1 MQIIANFCLFT
12 NKCIH
17 NNNEVFLLKTGM
29 IRRIDELGRIVI
41 PKEIRTNLRLNMGDI
56 VEIFVED
63 NKILLKRF
71 STILGFEE
79 ELFNIAKVLNELTQA
94 TILFIEHDKV
104 IVSYGKRSELYL
116 DQEINKQLYNK
127 ITNNSFIK
135 TKDIYII
142 SNEKEE
148 RNVYM
153 ALLSIKGITQG
164 LFILIENE
172 HVINQMDLETINQF
186 KKFII
191 KQLDR

>member
-1 MQIIANFCLFT
+1 M
-12 NKCIH
+12 
-17 NNNEVFLLKTGM
+17 KTGM

-71 STILGFEE
+71 STILSFEE
-79 ELFNIAKVLNELTQA
+79 ELFNIAKIINELTQA
-94 TILFIEHDKV
+94 TILFIEHEKI
-104 IVSYGKRSELYL
+104 IVSYGKKSEFYL

-127 ITNNSFIK
+127 CNNNSFVK
-135 TKDIYII
+135 LKDIYVV
-142 SNEKEE
+142 SSQKEE
-148 RNVYM
+148 KNIYI
-153 ALLSIKGITQG
+153 APLLIKGITQG
-164 LFILIENE
+164 LFIIIENE
-172 HVINQMDLETINQF
+172 HVIDQNDLDIINQF

>member
-1 MQIIANFCLFT
+1 M
-12 NKCIH
+12 
-17 NNNEVFLLKTGM
+17 KTGM

-172 HVINQMDLETINQF
+172 HAINQIDLETINQF